1 MPRPFDRRRVVGDNL
16 GAMKLRSLGFVL
28 ALAAAGCAKSND
40 VAPLQQEATSL
51 AAYYTQQVDALERRA
66 QELEKRIVKH
76 RGNPDIAEAVR
87 LFNEA
92 RGKLG
97 ELRGMAQK
105 APGAIAMAS
114 GGAKDPAPAKGSGEP
129 APDPDPKW
137 KLERLIDEM
146 KERFAVG
153 IVEANSRLDAT
164 ETWLHEADRY
174 VAPTQIAP
182 SEAPADEAPA
192 PAGDPAATPPA
203 GAATEHP
210 AAPTR

>member
-1 MPRPFDRRRVVGDNL
+1 
-16 GAMKLRSLGFVL
+16 MKLRSLCFVL
-28 ALAAAGCAKSND
+28 ALAGGCAKSND

-51 AAYYTQQVDALERRA
+51 AAYYTQQIDALERRA
-66 QELEKRIVKH
+66 QELEKRLVQQ
-76 RGNPDIAEAVR
+76 RGNPNIAEAVR

-92 RGKLG
+92 RGKLA

-114 GGAKDPAPAKGSGEP
+114 GGAKDPVPAKGSGEP

-146 KERFAVG
+146 KERFALS

-164 ETWLHEADRY
+164 ETWIHEAERY
-174 VAPTQIAP
+174 VPPAQIAP
-182 SEAPADEAPA
+182 TEPATDEAPAPA
-192 PAGDPAATPPA
+192 PAGDPAAAPPA
-203 GAATEHP
+203 GAAETP